1 MDDEGVPN
9 CSCCGISGMPV
20 GVPGIVETGVVVLQ
34 LIVAGAWV
42 WVKGKQGLDCPQ
54 TSLWQFCK

>member
-9 CSCCGISGMPV
+9 CSCCRTSGMPV
-20 GVPGIVETGVVVLQ
+20 GVPGIVEIGVVG
-34 LIVAGAWV
+34 VAADCGWCM
-42 WVKGKQGLDCPQ
+42 GLGEDCHQ